1 MSARSDGPDSGD
13 GFLGRWI
20 RRKAEARDRPD
31 EPAEK
36 AAEDA
41 GGDEPA
47 GQAASPIKAEE
58 PAFDL
63 AKLPSL
69 EEITAQTNVSD
80 FMRREVPAAL
90 RNAALR
96 RAWAL
101 DPAIRDYV
109 NPAREYAYDW
119 NVPGGVPGNGPLEAG
134 YDALKQV
141 AETLWSQPETDT
153 LGVRKVTDEVT
164 EASEETQ
171 KAELEAPESV
181 RMSDMNKLEEISDK
195 KSETETFEAAS
206 EGGGSGGASHSQ
218 SRRRHGGAAP
228 V

>member
-1 MSARSDGPDSGD
+1 MSARSDGPDNGD

-36 AAEDA
+36 SAEDA

-47 GQAASPIKAEE
+47 GQTASPVKAEE

-164 EASEETQ
+164 GASEETQ

-195 KSETETFEAAS
+195 KSETETIEAAS

-218 SRRRHGGAAP
+218 SRRRHGGAGP

>member
-1 MSARSDGPDSGD
+1 MSARDTGPEGGD

-20 RRKAEARDRPD
+20 RRKAEARDRP
-31 EPAEK
+31 EEAVAREGEG
-36 AAEDA
+36 A
-41 GGDEPA
+41 GDEPKA
-47 GQAASPIKAEE
+47 QPASEAKPEE

-69 EEITAQTNVSD
+69 EDITAQTNVSD

-153 LGVRKVTDEVT
+153 LGVGKVTVETTVV
-164 EASEETQ
+164 AEEQ
-171 KAELEAPESV
+171 PKAALEAAESV
-181 RMSDMNKLEEISDK
+181 RVSDLKKQEEDA
-195 KSETETFEAAS
+195 ENNQENEFVEAKVEEAS
-206 EGGGSGGASHSQ
+206 AGKAVPVLGK
-218 SRRRHGGAAP
+218 RRHGGAAP